1 MAAELYLGLISG
13 TSADGI
19 DVALVSFDTGAVPS
33 VVSPLSREP
42 GQQGLATPDSAD
54 NLRCK
59 VVAART
65 YAYPPELRARTLALM
80 HAHDLPIDAFG
91 ELDAEI
97 GEAFARSAL
106 ALLGEAGV
114 APGAVTALGS
124 HGQTVRHRPWL
135 KHPFTLQIGDPNRI
149 AERTGITTV
158 ADFRRRDIAAGG
170 QGAPLV
176 CALHADLFSASD
188 EARAVLNLGGI
199 ANFTLLA
206 PRQSVRGFDTGPA
219 NCLLDAWALRHLGQP
234 RDEGGAFAAS
244 GRVDPFLLRALL
256 SDDYFARP
264 LPKSTGREH
273 FHLEWLDAQ
282 LLRHPGLA
290 PADVQ
295 ATLLELSVHSIA
307 NALAEHA
314 RDSSRVIAC
323 GGGVHNARLMQRLS
337 AVLVERLGHVCALET
352 SAAHGLDP
360 DFVEAAAFA
369 WLARQRLAGLP
380 GNCVDVTG
388 AAGPRV
394 LGAIYPGNAEPRPG
408 AG

>member
-19 DVALVSFDTGAVPS
+19 DVALVSFERGAQV
-33 VVSPLSREP
+33 L
-42 GQQGLATPDSAD
+42 
-54 NLRCK
+54 
-59 VVAART
+59 AART
-65 YAYPPELRARTLALM
+65 FAYPPELRARTLALM
-80 HAHDLPIDAFG
+80 HAPSMSVDAFG
-91 ELDAEI
+91 EIDAEI

-106 ALLGEAGV
+106 TLLVEAGV
-114 APGAVTALGS
+114 APTAIRALGS

-206 PRQSVRGFDTGPA
+206 PGQPVRGFDTGPA
-219 NCLLDAWALRHLGQP
+219 NCLLDAWALRHLG
-234 RDEGGAFAAS
+234 RACDEGGALAAS
-244 GRVDPFLLRALL
+244 GCVDTALLRDLL

-273 FHLEWLDAQ
+273 FHLDWLDAH
-282 LLRHPGLA
+282 LSRHPGLA
-290 PADVQ
+290 VAAVQ
-295 ATLLELSVHSIA
+295 ATLVEFSVQSIA
-307 NALAEHA
+307 GALAKHA
-314 RDSSRVIAC
+314 APTVRVIAC
-323 GGGVHNARLMQRLS
+323 GGGVHNKRLMQRLGS
-337 AVLVERLGHVCALET
+337 VLAERLGHACVLET
-352 SAAHGLDP
+352 SSAHGLDP
-360 DFVEAAAFA
+360 DFVEATAFA
-369 WLARQRLAGLP
+369 WLARQRLAGQA

-394 LGAIYPGNAEPRPG
+394 LGAVYPA
-408 AG
+408 